1 MTLDISN
8 TLKVIGP
15 AASIVFAAWIFMGFL
30 QTRYDSAIDR
40 YRDLIDRYRTS
51 EPSGPRKA
59 NMRDQIVC
67 YQRRCE
73 LMGQANILGL
83 VSAILL
89 IFTLIAGE
97 LALSLPDLTA
107 LKYMSAG
114 SALLGFLLVIG
125 ATVIVIREGMITHR
139 QIQSELLDVP
149 DLAQSIG
156 QEAGNIADPRRRNH
170 AGRR

>member
-1 MTLDISN
+1 MVAATHHGGKPATIFSLLVSSWFWRTSSALRALHSEKGKPGDARNGKTAQRVSARVLDTPFRRSCRLMTLDISN

-15 AASIVFAAWIFMGFL
+15 AASIFFAAWIFMGFL

-83 VSAILL
+83 VSA
-89 IFTLIAGE
+89 
-97 LALSLPDLTA
+97 
-107 LKYMSAG
+107 
-114 SALLGFLLVIG
+114 
-125 ATVIVIREGMITHR
+125 
-139 QIQSELLDVP
+139 
-149 DLAQSIG
+149 
-156 QEAGNIADPRRRNH
+156 
-170 AGRR
+170 